1 MLFQLQ
7 LIINFLIAQ
16 RAARLQL
23 TSAFLIVFL
32 LLFQLNHL
40 EAVVAVLE
48 GEFLLALLNVMFK
61 QFRNFDILMAKP
73 AIGQKLTRLC

>member
-73 AIGQKLTRLC
+73 AIGQKLTHLC